1 MEKNQEPHVIF
12 EQIGHATWL
21 TLNRPQQRNP
31 LSTNM
36 MLALKEALGKAA
48 ENDQTRVVVI
58 RANGSV
64 FSAGHDLR
72 EISAQEGESEKM
84 HRCRVKKILSNC
96 ANLMQSIMKNP
107 KPIIAS
113 IQGPATAAGCQL
125 VSTCDLAIASSESS
139 FCTPGVN
146 IGVFCTT
153 PLVGVG
159 RNIHRKHAME
169 MALTG
174 DLITAFKAEQYGLVN
189 KVVSP
194 DDLTASTTALATKI
208 ASRSTQS
215 IVAGKAMFYQ
225 QIEVPISD
233 AFTLANETM
242 LNNVTSKAADAGEGI
257 TAFIEKRRPIWE
269 GL

>member
-125 VSTCDLAIASSESS
+125 VASCDMAVAGKQTK
-139 FCTPGVN
+139 FGVNGVN
-146 IGVFCTT
+146 IGLFCST
-153 PLVGVG
+153 PMVALS
-159 RNIHRKHAME
+159 RNIPRKLTFE
-169 MALTG
+169 MLTTG
-174 DLITAFKAEQYGLVN
+174 EFIDAKKACAIGLINRIASEEKLATETLKLAQ
-189 KVVSP
+189 VVSEK
-194 DDLTASTTALATKI
+194 LSAVVKI
-208 ASRSTQS
+208 GKEAFYNQLEMQVEEAYSYTGMVMAENMGLKDTQ
-215 IVAGKAMFYQ
+215 
-225 QIEVPISD
+225 
-233 AFTLANETM
+233 
-242 LNNVTSKAADAGEGI
+242 EGI
-257 TAFIEKRRPIWE
+257 LAFLEKRTPKWNT
-269 GL
+269 